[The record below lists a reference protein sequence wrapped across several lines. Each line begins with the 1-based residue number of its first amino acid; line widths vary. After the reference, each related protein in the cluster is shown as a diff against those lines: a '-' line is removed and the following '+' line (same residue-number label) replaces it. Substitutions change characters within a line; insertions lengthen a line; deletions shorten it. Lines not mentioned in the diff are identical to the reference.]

1 MPRKASTK
9 KFKNTGVRLEE
20 PVMTFLDTLALEE
33 ERHRSFLINRIVRE
47 YAQQKG
53 RPIPT
58 EIEAKRNRA

>member
-58 EIEAKRNRA
+58 ELEAKRNRA